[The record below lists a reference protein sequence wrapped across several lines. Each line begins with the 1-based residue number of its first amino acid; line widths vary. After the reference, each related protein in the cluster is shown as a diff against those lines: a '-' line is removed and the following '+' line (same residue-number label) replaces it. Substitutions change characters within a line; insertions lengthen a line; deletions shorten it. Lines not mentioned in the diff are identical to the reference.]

1 MCAYAADMFAHGMP
15 TTRVIVSISCS
26 RQDAPFT
33 ALELLYSIALERFGV
48 AGSWPATPRRR
59 SVLLLFGFNFTGFGE
74 RAILTT
80 HQGPSP
86 DAVRSPAHLCL
97 LPCLP
102 CPAFAHYRPILT
114 ACHRCNSIEAG
125 GAESAQVVCRGSSSS
140 SSSSSAELAA
150 CEGGEALRTRCA
162 TRPSHTPV

>member
-1 MCAYAADMFAHGMP
+1 M
-15 TTRVIVSISCS
+15 RQICS
-26 RQDAPFT
+26 RT
-33 ALELLYSIALERFGV
+33 ACQRRASTFRFRARVRMRRLQRWSCCPPSHWRGLV
-48 AGSWPATPRRR
+48 CAGSWPATPRRR

-86 DAVRSPAHLCL
+86 DAVRSPAHLYL